1 MSDYSSQRA
10 GSALAGV
17 SRRGLLGIATAVLAA
32 AGFGA
37 PAFAQEPVEV
47 AAIYTVPVEQQW
59 VSRIHKA
66 LNAAQARGDITYVY
80 SENVAN
86 TDYERVMREYAEAGK
101 DLIIGEVFG
110 VEAAAREVAKDY
122 PETAFLMGSSG
133 KPQEP
138 NFSVFDNYIHEPSY
152 LTGMVAGRLTK
163 SNKIGMVGGYPIPEV
178 NRLMN
183 AFMDG
188 ARSVNPDVKFTV
200 TFIGSWYD
208 PPKAKEAAF
217 AMIDAGAD
225 VLYAERFGVSD
236 AAKER
241 GVLAIGNVIDTA
253 ADYPGTVV
261 ASALWHME
269 PTIDRA
275 IEAVRTGSFKAEDY
289 GVYSYMEHGG
299 GSLAPMDPKLV
310 PQEVIDAV
318 LAKEA
323 EIKSGAFTVDVN
335 DAEPQ
340 ATM

>member
-1 MSDYSSQRA
+1 ML
-10 GSALAGV
+10 GSKVAALVAHRPSRRLLLGLALAG
-17 SRRGLLGIATAVLAA
+17 LAA
-32 AGFGA
+32 LAVMPP
-37 PAFAQEPVEV
+37 PAVAQEPIEV

-66 LNAAQARGDITYVY
+66 LNAAQERGDITYVY

-101 DLIIGEVFG
+101 DLIVGEVFG
-110 VEAAAREVAKDY
+110 VETAAREVAKDY

-133 KPQEP
+133 QPQEP
-138 NFSVFDNYIHEPSY
+138 NFSVFDNFIHEPSY
-152 LTGMVAGRLTK
+152 LTGMVAGKATK
-163 SNKIGMVGGYPIPEV
+163 SNLIGMVGGYPIPEV

-183 AFMDG
+183 AFMEG
-188 ARSVNPDVKFTV
+188 ARSVNADVKFMV

-225 VLYAERFGVSD
+225 VMYAERFGVSD

-253 ADYPGTVV
+253 ADYPGTVI

-275 IEAVRTGSFKAEDY
+275 IAAVKDGTFKAEDY
-289 GVYSYMEHGG
+289 GIYSYIEHGG
-299 GSLAPMDPKLV
+299 GSLAPMDPALV

-318 LAKEA
+318 TAKEE
-323 EIKSGAFTVDVN
+323 EIKSGAFKVEVN

-340 ATM
+340 ASM

>member
-1 MSDYSSQRA
+1 MSASKFAVPFVGRPSRRSLL
-10 GSALAGV
+10 GLALAG
-17 SRRGLLGIATAVLAA
+17 LAA
-32 AGFGA
+32 LAA
-37 PAFAQEPVEV
+37 LPPPAVAQEPIEV

-66 LNAAQARGDITYVY
+66 LNAAQERGDITYVY

-101 DLIIGEVFG
+101 DLIVGEVFG
-110 VEAAAREVAKDY
+110 VETAAREVAKDY

-133 KPQEP
+133 QPQEP
-138 NFSVFDNYIHEPSY
+138 NFSVFDNFIHEPSY
-152 LTGMVAGRLTK
+152 LTGIVAGKATK
-163 SNKIGMVGGYPIPEV
+163 SNQIGMVGGYPIPEV

-183 AFMDG
+183 AFMEG
-188 ARSVNPDVKFTV
+188 ARSVNPDVKFMV

-225 VLYAERFGVSD
+225 VMYAERFGVSD

-253 ADYPGTVV
+253 ADYPGTVI

-275 IEAVRTGSFKAEDY
+275 IAAVKEGTFKAEDY
-289 GVYSYMEHGG
+289 GIYSYIEHGG
-299 GSLAPMDPKLV
+299 GSLAPMDPALV

-318 LAKEA
+318 TAKEA
-323 EIKSGAFTVDVN
+323 EIKAGTFKVEVN
-335 DAEPQ
+335 DVEPQ
-340 ATM
+340 ASM